1 MGVMK
6 KKKLKSINNYNENK
20 EIKRTTINKNYN
32 LSRQISIRYRLI
44 FFYGILILLILLVLG
59 ITSIFQYKEAINNKS
74 FNFSSQI
81 TTQIKRNIFNDI
93 NKHIDLAKSLSVEE
107 NIQEYLINNKAM
119 DYNEKYN
126 KISELSKMMRM
137 RALVN
142 NNINNIS
149 ILDNE
154 NNSVG
159 NTSISIIDYIKSHEV
174 TKVEWILEKT
184 NEVYCIY
191 NLVPINSSNKGGK
204 IGILIQEVNTNIFS
218 NILDDIDLGEN
229 SNVSIISLDG
239 TIIGS
244 ADKNEVGQIYQ
255 KENIISELNNL
266 SENMESEDSPKNI
279 EDLKNENLI
288 TYTSLGIEDWHLV
301 TTIPYKYLNEEINN
315 ITNNIIIVGMISFTI
330 AMLISLIISKGI
342 SKSLQD
348 LISKMDSAKNGNL
361 NVDINDVCSDEIGKV
376 NKTFKAMLVKIRDLI
391 SDTKN
396 LIDNTSKGLTVMS
409 MASENSYSVS
419 EEISATMLEIENGA
433 IGQVSSA
440 NECLDCMNDLSNEI
454 NIVNKKTNNVLNN
467 LTKTK
472 HLKDDAIETVNILNS
487 RAEQTNEI
495 SSEIVRHINSLN
507 EEVKEIK
514 NIVYIISDISE
525 QTNLL
530 SLNAAIEAARAGD
543 VGRGFAVVADEVR
556 NLASKS
562 KEASVKIFKIINN
575 IKNKTEDVTDMANN
589 STGVITQQMNALN
602 NTKSAFED
610 ISYSMDKIDM
620 DLKDVSKSIE
630 RIVDLKDVTKVSIE
644 NIVSISEETE
654 AITREVSSATQ
665 DQIKEIEKVSDFSK
679 ELNKIVNRLDDTISY
694 FIVKD

>member
-1 MGVMK
+1 MGVIK
-6 KKKLKSINNYNENK
+6 EKKLKSINNYNKNK
-20 EIKRTTINKNYN
+20 NVKRKVVNKNYN
-32 LSRQISIRYRLI
+32 LSRKISIKHRLI

-81 TTQIKRNIFNDI
+81 TTQIKRNILNDI
-93 NKHIDLAKSLSVEE
+93 NKHIDLAKSLSIEE
-107 NIQEYLINNKAM
+107 DIQEYLINNKTM
-119 DYNEKYN
+119 KYNEKYN

-159 NTSISIIDYIKSHEV
+159 NTSISIIDYIKNHEV
-174 TKVEWILEKT
+174 TKVEWVLEKT

-191 NLVPINSSNKGGK
+191 NLVPINSSNKGEK

-218 NILDDIDLGEN
+218 NILDNIDLGEN

-255 KENIISELNNL
+255 KENIISQLNNL
-266 SENMESEDSPKNI
+266 SENIESEDSPRNI

-288 TYTSLGIEDWHLV
+288 TYTSLGIKDWYLV

-315 ITNNIIIVGMISFTI
+315 ITNNIIIVGLISFTI
-330 AMLISLIISKGI
+330 AMLISLIISRGI
-342 SKSLQD
+342 SKSLED
-348 LISKMDSAKNGNL
+348 LTSKMDSAKNGNL
-361 NVDINDVCSDEIGKV
+361 NVDINDMCSDEIGKV

-391 SDTKN
+391 SDTKS

-419 EEISATMLEIENGA
+419 EEISATMIEIENGA

-440 NECLDCMNDLSNEI
+440 NACLDCMNDLSNEI

-495 SSEIVRHINSLN
+495 SSEIVKHINSLN

-610 ISYSMDKIDM
+610 IAYSMDKIDM

-654 AITREVSSATQ
+654 AITREVSFATQ
-665 DQIKEIEKVSDFSK
+665 EQIKEIEKVSDFSK

>member
-6 KKKLKSINNYNENK
+6 EKEFESMNNYNENK
-20 EIKRTTINKNYN
+20 KITKSNKKHN
-32 LSRQISIRYRLI
+32 LSRQISIRHRLI

-81 TTQIKRNIFNDI
+81 TTQIERNISNDV
-93 NKHIDLAKSLSVEE
+93 NKHIDLAKSLSIEE
-107 NIQEYLINNKAM
+107 DIQEYLINNKTM
-119 DYNEKYN
+119 NYNEKYN

-174 TKVEWILEKT
+174 TKVEWVLEKT
-184 NEVYCIY
+184 NEVYYIY
-191 NLVPINSSNKGGK
+191 NLVPINSSNKGEK
-204 IGILIQEVNTNIFS
+204 IGVLIQEVNTNIFS

-229 SNVSIISLDG
+229 SNVSIINLDG

-266 SENMESEDSPKNI
+266 SKNIELEDSSKNI

-288 TYTSLGIEDWHLV
+288 TYTSLGIEDWYLV

-315 ITNNIIIVGMISFTI
+315 ITKNIIIVGLVSFTI
-330 AMLISLIISKGI
+330 AMLISLIISRGI

-361 NVDINDVCSDEIGKV
+361 NVDINDICTDEIGKV

-419 EEISATMLEIENGA
+419 EEISATMIEIENGA

-440 NECLDCMNDLSNEI
+440 NACLDCMNDLSNEI
-454 NIVNKKTNNVLNN
+454 NIVNKKTNSVLNN
-467 LTKTK
+467 LTQTK

-495 SSEIVRHINSLN
+495 SSEIVKHINSLN

-543 VGRGFAVVADEVR
+543 IGRGFAVVADEVR

-562 KEASVKIFKIINN
+562 KEASIKIFKIINN

-602 NTKSAFED
+602 DTKLAFED

-654 AITREVSSATQ
+654 AITREVSFATQ
-665 DQIKEIEKVSDFSK
+665 EQIKEIEKVSDFSK

>member
-6 KKKLKSINNYNENK
+6 EKEFESMNNYNENK
-20 EIKRTTINKNYN
+20 KITKSNKKHN
-32 LSRQISIRYRLI
+32 LSRQISIRHRLI

-81 TTQIKRNIFNDI
+81 TTQIERNISNDV
-93 NKHIDLAKSLSVEE
+93 NKHIDLAKSLSIEE
-107 NIQEYLINNKAM
+107 DIQEYLINNKTM
-119 DYNEKYN
+119 NYNEKYN

-174 TKVEWILEKT
+174 TKVEWVLEKT
-184 NEVYCIY
+184 NEVYYIY
-191 NLVPINSSNKGGK
+191 NLVPINSSNKGEK
-204 IGILIQEVNTNIFS
+204 IGVLIQEVNTNIFS

-229 SNVSIISLDG
+229 SNVSIINLDG

-266 SENMESEDSPKNI
+266 SKNI
-279 EDLKNENLI
+279 ELEDSSKNIENLKNENLI
-288 TYTSLGIEDWHLV
+288 TYTSLGIEDWYLV

-315 ITNNIIIVGMISFTI
+315 ITKNIIIVGLVSFTI
-330 AMLISLIISKGI
+330 AMLISLIISRGI

-361 NVDINDVCSDEIGKV
+361 NVDINDICTDEIGKV

-419 EEISATMLEIENGA
+419 EEISATMIEIENGA

-440 NECLDCMNDLSNEI
+440 NACLDCMNDLSNEI
-454 NIVNKKTNNVLNN
+454 NIVNKKTNSVLNN
-467 LTKTK
+467 LTQTK

-495 SSEIVRHINSLN
+495 SSEIVKHINSLN

-543 VGRGFAVVADEVR
+543 IGRGFAVVADEVR

-562 KEASVKIFKIINN
+562 KEASIKIFKIINN

-602 NTKSAFED
+602 DTKLAFED

-654 AITREVSSATQ
+654 AITREVSFATQ
-665 DQIKEIEKVSDFSK
+665 EQIKEIEKVSDFSK

>member
-1 MGVMK
+1 MGVIK
-6 KKKLKSINNYNENK
+6 EKKLKSINNYNKNK
-20 EIKRTTINKNYN
+20 NVKRKVVNKNYN
-32 LSRQISIRYRLI
+32 LSRKISIKHRLI

-81 TTQIKRNIFNDI
+81 TTQIKRNILNDI
-93 NKHIDLAKSLSVEE
+93 NKHIDLAKSLSIEE
-107 NIQEYLINNKAM
+107 DIQEYLINNKTM
-119 DYNEKYN
+119 KYNEKYN

-159 NTSISIIDYIKSHEV
+159 NTSISIIDYIKNHEV
-174 TKVEWILEKT
+174 TKVEWVLEKT

-191 NLVPINSSNKGGK
+191 NLVPINSSNKGEK

-218 NILDDIDLGEN
+218 NILDNIDLGEN

-255 KENIISELNNL
+255 KENIISQLNNL
-266 SENMESEDSPKNI
+266 SENIESEDSPRNI

-288 TYTSLGIEDWHLV
+288 TYTSLGIKDWYLV

-315 ITNNIIIVGMISFTI
+315 ITNNIIIVGLISFTI
-330 AMLISLIISKGI
+330 AMLISLIISRGI
-342 SKSLQD
+342 SKSLED
-348 LISKMDSAKNGNL
+348 LTSKMDSAKNGNL
-361 NVDINDVCSDEIGKV
+361 NVDINDMCSDEIGKV

-391 SDTKN
+391 SDTKS

-419 EEISATMLEIENGA
+419 EEISATMIEIENGA

-495 SSEIVRHINSLN
+495 SSEIVKHINSLN

-610 ISYSMDKIDM
+610 IAYSMDKIDM

-654 AITREVSSATQ
+654 AITREVSFATQ
-665 DQIKEIEKVSDFSK
+665 EQIKEIEKVSDFSK

>member
-6 KKKLKSINNYNENK
+6 EKEFESMNNYNENK
-20 EIKRTTINKNYN
+20 KITKSNKKHN
-32 LSRQISIRYRLI
+32 LSRQISIRHRLI

-81 TTQIKRNIFNDI
+81 TTQIERNISNDI
-93 NKHIDLAKSLSVEE
+93 NKHIDLAKSLSIEE
-107 NIQEYLINNKAM
+107 DIQEYLINNKTM
-119 DYNEKYN
+119 NYNEKYN

-174 TKVEWILEKT
+174 TKVEWVLEKT
-184 NEVYCIY
+184 NEVYYIY
-191 NLVPINSSNKGGK
+191 NLVPINSSNKGEK
-204 IGILIQEVNTNIFS
+204 IGVLIQEVNTNIFS

-229 SNVSIISLDG
+229 SNVSIINLDG

-266 SENMESEDSPKNI
+266 SKNIELEDSSKNI

-288 TYTSLGIEDWHLV
+288 TYTSLGIEDWYLV

-315 ITNNIIIVGMISFTI
+315 ITKNIIIVGLVSFTI
-330 AMLISLIISKGI
+330 AMLISLIISRGI

-361 NVDINDVCSDEIGKV
+361 NVDINDICTDEIGKV

-419 EEISATMLEIENGA
+419 EEISATMIEIENGA

-440 NECLDCMNDLSNEI
+440 NACLDCMNDLSNEI
-454 NIVNKKTNNVLNN
+454 NIVNKKTNSVLNN
-467 LTKTK
+467 LTQTK

-487 RAEQTNEI
+487 RAERTNEI
-495 SSEIVRHINSLN
+495 SSEIVKHINSLN

-543 VGRGFAVVADEVR
+543 IGRGFAVVADEVR

-562 KEASVKIFKIINN
+562 KEASIKIFKIINN

-602 NTKSAFED
+602 DTKLAFED

-654 AITREVSSATQ
+654 AITREVSFATQ
-665 DQIKEIEKVSDFSK
+665 EQIKEIEKVSDFSK

>member
-6 KKKLKSINNYNENK
+6 EKEFESMNNYNENK
-20 EIKRTTINKNYN
+20 KITKSNKKHN
-32 LSRQISIRYRLI
+32 LSRQISIRHRLI

-81 TTQIKRNIFNDI
+81 TTQIERNISNDV
-93 NKHIDLAKSLSVEE
+93 NKHIDLAKSLSIEE
-107 NIQEYLINNKAM
+107 DIQEYLINNKTM
-119 DYNEKYN
+119 NYNEKYN

-174 TKVEWILEKT
+174 TKVEWVLEKT
-184 NEVYCIY
+184 NEVYYIY
-191 NLVPINSSNKGGK
+191 NLVPINSSNKGEK
-204 IGILIQEVNTNIFS
+204 IGVLIQEVNTNIFS

-229 SNVSIISLDG
+229 SNVSIINLDG

-266 SENMESEDSPKNI
+266 SKDIELEDSSKNI
-279 EDLKNENLI
+279 ENLKNENLI
-288 TYTSLGIEDWHLV
+288 TYTSLGIEDWYLV

-315 ITNNIIIVGMISFTI
+315 ITKNIIIVGLVSFTI
-330 AMLISLIISKGI
+330 AMLISLIISRGI

-361 NVDINDVCSDEIGKV
+361 NVDINDICTDEIGKV

-419 EEISATMLEIENGA
+419 EEISATMIEIENGA

-440 NECLDCMNDLSNEI
+440 NACLDCMNDLSNEI
-454 NIVNKKTNNVLNN
+454 NIVNKKTNSVLNN
-467 LTKTK
+467 LTQTK

-495 SSEIVRHINSLN
+495 SSEIVKHINSLN

-543 VGRGFAVVADEVR
+543 IGRGFAVVADEVR

-562 KEASVKIFKIINN
+562 KEASIKIFKIINN

-602 NTKSAFED
+602 DTKLAFED

-654 AITREVSSATQ
+654 AITREVSFATQ
-665 DQIKEIEKVSDFSK
+665 EQIKEIEKVSDFSK

>member
-6 KKKLKSINNYNENK
+6 EKEFESMNNYNENK
-20 EIKRTTINKNYN
+20 KITKSNKKHN
-32 LSRQISIRYRLI
+32 LSRQISIRHRLI

-81 TTQIKRNIFNDI
+81 TTQIERNISNDI
-93 NKHIDLAKSLSVEE
+93 NKHIDLAKSLSIEE
-107 NIQEYLINNKAM
+107 DIQEYLINNKTM
-119 DYNEKYN
+119 NYNEKYN

-174 TKVEWILEKT
+174 TKVEWVLEKT
-184 NEVYCIY
+184 NEVYYIY
-191 NLVPINSSNKGGK
+191 NLVPINSSNKGEK
-204 IGILIQEVNTNIFS
+204 IGVLIQEVNTNIFS

-229 SNVSIISLDG
+229 SNVSIINLDG

-266 SENMESEDSPKNI
+266 SKNI
-279 EDLKNENLI
+279 ELEDSSKNIENLKNENLI
-288 TYTSLGIEDWHLV
+288 TYTSLGIEDWYLV

-315 ITNNIIIVGMISFTI
+315 ITKNIIIVGLVSFTI
-330 AMLISLIISKGI
+330 AMLISLIISRGI

-361 NVDINDVCSDEIGKV
+361 NVDINDICTDEIGKV

-419 EEISATMLEIENGA
+419 EEISATMIEIENGA

-440 NECLDCMNDLSNEI
+440 NACLDCMNDLSNEI
-454 NIVNKKTNNVLNN
+454 NIVNKKTNSVLNN
-467 LTKTK
+467 LTQTK

-495 SSEIVRHINSLN
+495 SSEIVKHINSLN

-543 VGRGFAVVADEVR
+543 IGRGFAVVADEVR

-562 KEASVKIFKIINN
+562 KEASIKIFKIINN

-602 NTKSAFED
+602 DTKLAFED

-654 AITREVSSATQ
+654 AITREVSFATQ
-665 DQIKEIEKVSDFSK
+665 EQIKEIEKVSDFSK

>member
-1 MGVMK
+1 MGVIK
-6 KKKLKSINNYNENK
+6 EKKLKSINNYNKNK
-20 EIKRTTINKNYN
+20 NVKRKVVNKNYN
-32 LSRQISIRYRLI
+32 LSRKISIKHRLI

-81 TTQIKRNIFNDI
+81 TTQIKRNILNDI
-93 NKHIDLAKSLSVEE
+93 NKHIDLAKSLSIEE
-107 NIQEYLINNKAM
+107 DIQEYLINNKTM
-119 DYNEKYN
+119 KYNEKYN

-159 NTSISIIDYIKSHEV
+159 NTSISIIDYIKNHEV
-174 TKVEWILEKT
+174 TKVEWVLEKT

-191 NLVPINSSNKGGK
+191 NLVPINSSNKGEK

-218 NILDDIDLGEN
+218 NILDNIDLGEN

-255 KENIISELNNL
+255 KENIISQLNNL
-266 SENMESEDSPKNI
+266 SENIESEDSPRNI

-288 TYTSLGIEDWHLV
+288 TYTSLGIKDWYLV

-315 ITNNIIIVGMISFTI
+315 ITNNIIIVGLISFTI
-330 AMLISLIISKGI
+330 AMLISLIISRGI
-342 SKSLQD
+342 SKSLED
-348 LISKMDSAKNGNL
+348 LTSKMDSAKNGNL
-361 NVDINDVCSDEIGKV
+361 NVDINDMCSDEIGKV

-391 SDTKN
+391 SDTKS

-419 EEISATMLEIENGA
+419 EEISATMIEIENGA

-495 SSEIVRHINSLN
+495 SSEIVKHINSLN

-530 SLNAAIEAARAGD
+530 SLNAAIGAARAGD

-610 ISYSMDKIDM
+610 IAYSMDKIDM

-654 AITREVSSATQ
+654 AITREVSFATQ
-665 DQIKEIEKVSDFSK
+665 EQIKEIEKVSDFSK

>member
-1 MGVMK
+1 MGVIK
-6 KKKLKSINNYNENK
+6 EKKLKSINNYNENK
-20 EIKRTTINKNYN
+20 NVKRKIVNKNYN
-32 LSRQISIRYRLI
+32 LSRKISIKHRLI
-44 FFYGILILLILLVLG
+44 FFYGILILLILVVLG

-81 TTQIKRNIFNDI
+81 TTQIKRNILNDI
-93 NKHIDLAKSLSVEE
+93 NKHIDLAKSLSIEE
-107 NIQEYLINNKAM
+107 DIQEYLINNKTM
-119 DYNEKYN
+119 KYNEKYN

-159 NTSISIIDYIKSHEV
+159 NTSISIIDYIKNHEV
-174 TKVEWILEKT
+174 TKVEWVLEKT

-191 NLVPINSSNKGGK
+191 NLVPINSSNKGEK

-218 NILDDIDLGEN
+218 NILDNIDLGEN

-255 KENIISELNNL
+255 KESIISELNNL
-266 SENMESEDSPKNI
+266 SENIESEDSPRNI

-288 TYTSLGIEDWHLV
+288 TYTSLGIKDWYLV

-315 ITNNIIIVGMISFTI
+315 ITNNIIIVGLISFTI
-330 AMLISLIISKGI
+330 AMLISLIISRGI

-361 NVDINDVCSDEIGKV
+361 NVDINDMCSDEIGKV

-391 SDTKN
+391 SDTKS
-396 LIDNTSKGLTVMS
+396 LIDNTSKGLSIMS

-419 EEISATMLEIENGA
+419 EEISATMIEIENGS

-487 RAEQTNEI
+487 RAERTNEI
-495 SSEIVRHINSLN
+495 SSEIVKHINSLN

-575 IKNKTEDVTDMANN
+575 IKNKTEDVTDMANS

-602 NTKSAFED
+602 NTKLAFED

-654 AITREVSSATQ
+654 AITREVSFATQ
-665 DQIKEIEKVSDFSK
+665 EQIKEIEKVSDFSK

>member
-6 KKKLKSINNYNENK
+6 EKEFESMNNYNENK
-20 EIKRTTINKNYN
+20 KITKSNKKHN
-32 LSRQISIRYRLI
+32 LSRQISIRHRLI

-81 TTQIKRNIFNDI
+81 TTQIERNISNDI
-93 NKHIDLAKSLSVEE
+93 NKHIDLAKSLSIEE
-107 NIQEYLINNKAM
+107 DIQEYLINNKTM
-119 DYNEKYN
+119 NYNEKYN

-174 TKVEWILEKT
+174 TKVEWVLEKT
-184 NEVYCIY
+184 NEVYYIY
-191 NLVPINSSNKGGK
+191 NLVPINSSNKGEK
-204 IGILIQEVNTNIFS
+204 IGVLIQEVNTNIFS

-229 SNVSIISLDG
+229 SNVSIINLDG

-266 SENMESEDSPKNI
+266 SKNIELEDSSKNI

-288 TYTSLGIEDWHLV
+288 TYTSLGIEDWYLV

-315 ITNNIIIVGMISFTI
+315 ITKNIIIVGLVSFTI
-330 AMLISLIISKGI
+330 AMLISLIISRGI

-361 NVDINDVCSDEIGKV
+361 NVDINDICTDEIGKV

-419 EEISATMLEIENGA
+419 EEISATMIEIENGA

-440 NECLDCMNDLSNEI
+440 NACLDCMNDLSNEI
-454 NIVNKKTNNVLNN
+454 NIVNKKTNSVLNN
-467 LTKTK
+467 LTQTK

-495 SSEIVRHINSLN
+495 SSEIVKHINSLN

-543 VGRGFAVVADEVR
+543 IGRGFAVVADEVR

-562 KEASVKIFKIINN
+562 KEASIKIFKIINN

-602 NTKSAFED
+602 DTKLAFED

-654 AITREVSSATQ
+654 AITREVSFATQ
-665 DQIKEIEKVSDFSK
+665 EQIKEIEKVSDFSK